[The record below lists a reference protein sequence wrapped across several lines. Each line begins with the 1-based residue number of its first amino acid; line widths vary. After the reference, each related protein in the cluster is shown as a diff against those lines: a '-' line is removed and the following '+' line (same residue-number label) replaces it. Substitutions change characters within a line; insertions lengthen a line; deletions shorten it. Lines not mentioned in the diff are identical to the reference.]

1 MDNTVTIKG
10 RGAKDQGGA
19 VSDAKDLGGGAG
31 RGGRLRGVRG
41 GGCLVTSLHYL
52 TPLKS

>member
-1 MDNTVTIKG
+1 MDHTVTIKG
-10 RGAKDQGGA
+10 RGQM
-19 VSDAKDLGGGAG
+19 SDAKDLGAGGGGAG
-31 RGGRLRGVRG
+31 KGGRLRGVRG